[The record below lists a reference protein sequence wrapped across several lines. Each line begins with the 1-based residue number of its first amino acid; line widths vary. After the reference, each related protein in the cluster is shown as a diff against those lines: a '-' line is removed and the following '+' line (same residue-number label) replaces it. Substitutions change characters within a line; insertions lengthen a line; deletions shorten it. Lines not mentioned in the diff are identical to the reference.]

1 MKNELRLLIHVAEM
15 GRWDI
20 AVKNGLNFLKTA
32 RPGEELQVRIVANG
46 DSVTRCV
53 KCDRPLFDNLKQLV
67 LDGGRIF
74 LCENSLS
81 AFDIP
86 VSRLPDF
93 FETVP
98 AAIRALVD
106 LQREGWIYVR
116 P

>member
-1 MKNELRLLIHVAEM
+1 MGKDLRLLIHVASKD
-15 GRWDI
+15 RWDV
-20 AVKNGLNFLKTA
+20 AVKNALNFLDTA
-32 RPGEELQVRIVANG
+32 GSDENLSVRIVANA
-46 DSVTRCV
+46 DSVTRCI
-53 KCDRPLFDNLKQLV
+53 KCDRPLFDRLKQLV
-67 LDGGRIF
+67 LDGGHIY

-81 AFDIP
+81 DFEIP

-106 LQREGWIYVR
+106 FQRDGWIYVR